1 MEKTTAFVMVGAPG
15 SGKSTH
21 AAKLAQTENAVIV
34 SGDDIIADL
43 YGDAAIQGNWVE
55 IHDEIERQVAD
66 AVERGKNVIL
76 DGTHYKHVY
85 RNEAITLLRSYGFE
99 SVEAVVLDASLAT
112 CLARNFQRVERN
124 VPDYVVKQIHSTL
137 QCGLRTIMT
146 ETFDR
151 FHFVY

>member
-34 SGDDIIADL
+34 SGDDIRAEL

-76 DGTHYKHVY
+76 DGTHYKHAY

-112 CLARNFQRVERN
+112 CLARNFTRTRN

-146 ETFDR
+146 EAFNR